1 MPVEFIKVTPGKTA
15 HVRILDST
23 RLMGQH
29 VDTGSVIEVTE
40 EDARALIMAHKA
52 EFYVAPVSAK
62 GK

>member
-15 HVRILDST
+15 HVRILDAT

-29 VDTGSVIEVTE
+29 VDTGAVIEVTE

-52 EFYVAPVSAK
+52 KFFGARVEA
-62 GK
+62 